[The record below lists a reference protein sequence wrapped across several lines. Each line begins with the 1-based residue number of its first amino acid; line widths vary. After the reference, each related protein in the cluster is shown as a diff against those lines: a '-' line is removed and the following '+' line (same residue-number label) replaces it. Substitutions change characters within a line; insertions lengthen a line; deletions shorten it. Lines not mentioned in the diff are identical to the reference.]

1 MKIGIVT
8 EYFYPTLGGITE
20 NIYHFSKELLRLG
33 HDFRII
39 TGAGNEPGEIDPE
52 VRRRMLFVG
61 RSIPVFFNGSC
72 GRATV
77 GTGLTRKMRELFARE
92 RFDIIH
98 AHSPIFPTLPMI
110 ANLQADAPVVGTFH
124 TCTGRDLI
132 YYRAYRRQAQN
143 LIDRMAGRIAVSECC
158 ARENNSFFKGHFDVI
173 PNGVDV
179 CWWSDETRKMERFD
193 DGTVNVLFLGR
204 PDSRNGLDTLIRAFA
219 HVHRARPATRLIVVG
234 DGPLRF
240 HFERQVPDEVRKAV
254 FFEGAAQDLRPGYLA
269 TADIFCFL
277 PSIASFGVTI
287 LEGMSAGKAMIASD
301 IEAFRDLV
309 KHDESALLCPP
320 GDEDALF
327 AAILRLVD
335 DAPLRAR
342 LGLSARARV
351 GRYDWPRVAAQHI
364 EYYNRILGYDKS
376 PNP

>member
-20 NIYHFSKELLRLG
+20 NIYHFSRELLRLG

-39 TGAGNEPGEIDPE
+39 TGKGDDPGGIDPE
-52 VRRRMLFVG
+52 VKRRMIFLG

-77 GTGLTRKMRELFARE
+77 GIGLTRKMREVLGSE
-92 RFDIIH
+92 GFDIIH
-98 AHSPIFPTLPMI
+98 AHSPVFPTLPMI
-110 ANLQADAPVVGTFH
+110 ANLQANAPVVGTFH
-124 TCTGRDLI
+124 TCTGRNLI
-132 YYRAYRRQAQN
+132 YYRAYRKSAQN

-179 CWWSDETRKMERFD
+179 CWWTDGAKRIPRFD

-204 PDSRNGLDTLIRAFA
+204 PDTRNGLDTLIAAFA
-219 HVHRARPATRLIVVG
+219 RVHRARPRTRLIVVG

-240 HFERQVPDEVRKAV
+240 HFERQVPEEAKKAV
-254 FFEGAAQDLRPGYLA
+254 FFEGAASDSRPDYLA

-277 PSIASFGVTI
+277 PTIASFGVTI
-287 LEGMSAGKAMIASD
+287 LEGMSAGRAIIASD
-301 IEAFRDLV
+301 IEAFRDLL
-309 KHDESALLCPP
+309 KHEESALLCPP
-320 GDEDALF
+320 GDVDALS
-327 AAILRLVD
+327 ASILRLVD
-335 DAPLRAR
+335 DPQLREKT
-342 LGLSARARV
+342 GVSARAHV
-351 GRYDWPRVAAQHI
+351 GRYDWPRVAVQHI
-364 EYYNRILGYDKS
+364 EYYNRILGGTRTGD
-376 PNP
+376 